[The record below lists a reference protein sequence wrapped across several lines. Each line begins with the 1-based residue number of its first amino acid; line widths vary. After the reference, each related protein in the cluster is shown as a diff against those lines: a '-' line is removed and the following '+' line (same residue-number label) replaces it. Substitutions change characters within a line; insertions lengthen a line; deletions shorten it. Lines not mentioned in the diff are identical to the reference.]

1 VIVSQGFNKPTCDRR
16 VPKSS
21 NFQIPKFTNSEIRI
35 SRFLS
40 LFCPLVNPDLFDDG
54 TIDISDGFRVVA
66 QLLRA
71 GAANYA

>member
-1 VIVSQGFNKPTCDRR
+1 MSPLSFTFLIFLPDNSDPQIIEFPNSQ
-16 VPKSS
+16 
-21 NFQIPKFTNSEIRI
+21 IRI

-40 LFCPLVNPDLFDDG
+40 LFCPLVKPDLFDDG